1 MLKIKN
7 PIHLDHHQHLQN
19 IYTYHV
25 ASAMST
31 VSRAVLGTHLCVTIG
46 PKESQWAG
54 TLPVHALDLIETTAT
69 STFTLNCFVGG
80 IKTTIQVCCQKKN
93 HPNISALLFFKS
105 GITSLAQ
112 NSTQVC
118 CLNLC
123 TILWIPFPTPPWIK
137 GKGNLQQTH
146 FIFLLQILPP

>member
-1 MLKIKN
+1 
-7 PIHLDHHQHLQN
+7 
-19 IYTYHV
+19 
-25 ASAMST
+25 MST

-46 PKESQWAG
+46 TKESQWAG

-80 IKTTIQVCCQKKN
+80 IKTTIQVCCQKKKN
-93 HPNISALLFFKS
+93 HKKMFGITMAKSSAAIESNNISMNPPNISALLFFKS

-123 TILWIPFPTPPWIK
+123 TKF
-137 GKGNLQQTH
+137 
-146 FIFLLQILPP
+146 